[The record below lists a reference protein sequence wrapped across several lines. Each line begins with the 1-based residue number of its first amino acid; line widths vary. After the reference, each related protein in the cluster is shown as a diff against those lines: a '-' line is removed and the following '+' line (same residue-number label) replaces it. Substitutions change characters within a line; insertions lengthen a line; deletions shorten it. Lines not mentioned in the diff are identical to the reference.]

1 MIGSV
6 RTTIH
11 ECRNGILPVPKWGG
25 IKACAAGHGEAALN
39 FFEPP
44 RAMGPYRLR
53 VRLTWDFVAPNP
65 PRLPRLID
73 LPWWL
78 FSNLNDQIID

>member
-11 ECRNGILPVPKWGG
+11 GCQNGTLQVPMLVG
-25 IKACAAGHGEAALN
+25 IKACGAGHGEAGLN

-44 RAMGPYRLR
+44 RAMALYRLH
-53 VRLTWDFVAPNP
+53 VPLTWGFVAPN
-65 PRLPRLID
+65 LQ
-73 LPWWL
+73 
-78 FSNLNDQIID
+78 NLTNRSLHPVVIIV